1 MQLSEHSRNPSGIA
15 DDGKLTIQEDI
26 SKPDSQKL
34 WNIITAV
41 MEEQWSYVAEYHYH
55 KRWEGRG
62 KNVMF

>member
-55 KRWEGRG
+55 KR
-62 KNVMF
+62 